1 MIKLQRIIVLVFFSL
16 TLGSCSINDAELFQ
30 QAQQLLNEKKFHDA
44 VEILKE
50 IIDKKPNGE
59 YAEKSQYALITLYQT
74 ELQNPTFAIQESRRY
89 VQLFPESE
97 KNASVFF
104 MIGFIFNNELKQTD
118 SARIAYEEF
127 LLRFPNSEM
136 AKSAEFELKNLG
148 KDVNDIFRSQLL
160 DTAKKEPFV
169 VQQKTEQRKE

>member
-1 MIKLQRIIVLVFFSL
+1 MKKLHYIFVVVFFSL
-16 TLGSCSINDAELFQ
+16 TIVSCSINDAEMFQ
-30 QAQQLLNEKKFHDA
+30 QVQQMLSEKRYNEA
-44 VEILKE
+44 VETLKE
-50 IIDKKPNGE
+50 IVDKKPNGE
-59 YAEKSQYALITLYQT
+59 YAEKSQYALISLYQT
-74 ELQNPTFAIQESRRY
+74 ELQNPALAIQESRKY
-89 VQLFPESE
+89 IQLFPESG
-97 KNASVFF
+97 KNASVYF

-160 DTAKKEPFV
+160 DTTKKEPFV
-169 VQQKTEQRKE
+169 VQQKTEPTKE